1 MINWKMEVAMA
12 YFTTPH
18 LFHRPLESDKNMSFL
33 RIEHGIKREF
43 KALIHRFISPIIIAL
58 ALEDICSHE

>member
-1 MINWKMEVAMA
+1 MINWKMEVAVA

-18 LFHRPLESDKNMSFL
+18 LFIDHGSCL

-43 KALIHRFISPIIIAL
+43 KALEHRFISPVIIAL
-58 ALEDICSHE
+58 ALEDVCSPE